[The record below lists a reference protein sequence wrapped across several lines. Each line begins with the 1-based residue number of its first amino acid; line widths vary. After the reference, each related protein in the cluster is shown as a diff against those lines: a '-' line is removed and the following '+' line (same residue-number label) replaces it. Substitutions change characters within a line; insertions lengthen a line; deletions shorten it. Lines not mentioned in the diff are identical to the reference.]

1 MCSVLSPGHR
11 SGKPDERPDPSP
23 AGSDPAA
30 WDQWPLAQRRAF
42 QLACPLAKQP
52 DAWRPTEQ
60 FQATPGRKHPLEGML
75 HYILLSKERITGVKT
90 NTHNIS
96 VSKKKKKKKSN
107 NNRKST
113 KTLKH
118 KRCFS
123 RRDHHATHAGA
134 TWVYLQQRLI
144 SLFIWNKHVSL
155 SDPSNCW
162 TNRALCLIRFWYIHI
177 WKSKTYNWLVCKKL
191 TVF

>member
-11 SGKPDERPDPSP
+11 SGQPDERPDPSP
-23 AGSDPAA
+23 AGSDPEA
-30 WDQWPLAQRRAF
+30 WDQWPSAQRRAF

-52 DAWRPTEQ
+52 DAWRPTGRL
-60 FQATPGRKHPLEGML
+60 QATPGRKQPLEGML
-75 HYILLSKERITGVKT
+75 NYILISKERIREVKT

-96 VSKKKKKKKSN
+96 VSKKTNPKSN
-107 NNRKST
+107 NNRETT
-113 KTLKH
+113 KTL
-118 KRCFS
+118 
-123 RRDHHATHAGA
+123 THSVFLDNETTTSPARGRQR
-134 TWVYLQQRLI
+134 VYLQQRHI

-177 WKSKTYNWLVCKKL
+177 WKSKTYNSLVCKKL

>member
-23 AGSDPAA
+23 AGSDPGA
-30 WDQWPLAQRRAF
+30 WDQWPLAQRQAF

-52 DAWRPTEQ
+52 DAWRPTER

-96 VSKKKKKKKSN
+96 VSKKKKN
-107 NNRKST
+107 PTTTGNLLRHWNTNGVFLDETTTPPMLGQHGFTCNRGS
-113 KTLKH
+113 
-118 KRCFS
+118 S
-123 RRDHHATHAGA
+123 A
-134 TWVYLQQRLI
+134 
-144 SLFIWNKHVSL
+144 SLFETSMW
-155 SDPSNCW
+155 
-162 TNRALCLIRFWYIHI
+162 
-177 WKSKTYNWLVCKKL
+177 
-191 TVF
+191 VFQILPTAGQTECCV